1 MSTHTHE
8 SMSVKD
14 VLRSPAEAIKHIAP
28 DEVVDTVM
36 AIPDRVKTEL
46 RERPYRT
53 LAVAVGVGIGIG
65 VVASSRVARFLIWN
79 LGGYAATELARRGA
93 KRYLE
98 RVLAA

>member
-1 MSTHTHE
+1 MTPQNHP
-8 SMSVKD
+8 SMSVRD
-14 VLRSPAEAIKHIAP
+14 MLHSPVEAIKHIAP
-28 DEVVDTVM
+28 DEIVDAVL
-36 AIPDRVKTEL
+36 AIPDRVETEL

-53 LAVAVGVGIGIG
+53 LAIAVGVGIGIG

-98 RVLAA
+98 RVLTA

>member
-1 MSTHTHE
+1 MTTHHHE

-14 VLRSPAEAIKHIAP
+14 MLHSPVEAIKHIAP
-28 DEVVDTVM
+28 DEIVDTVL
-36 AIPDRVKTEL
+36 AIPDRVQTEL

-53 LAVAVGVGIGIG
+53 LAVAVGVGITIG

-98 RVLAA
+98 RVLTA